1 MADIASSFQICLKLF
16 NYLSNLVQKVSK
28 KCSNLVRF
36 DQSANCRKQFSL
48 VFAFLCNAQMTIS
61 NGIFLVMLQWTT
73 ILKYGFCKKSFLSE
87 CTPDQLNTFS
97 SLFGTSSTTGTP
109 KWWKSVQLVHSER
122 SNFLQNPYF
131 SFYLVFDL

>member
-1 MADIASSFQICLKLF
+1 MYSYPLFENQFLATFYSNLLWQILLLACLKLF

-73 ILKYGFCKKSFLSE
+73 ILKYGFCKKSFLFE

-97 SLFGTSSTTGTP
+97 PLFGT
-109 KWWKSVQLVHSER
+109 VVIR
-122 SNFLQNPYF
+122 
-131 SFYLVFDL
+131 